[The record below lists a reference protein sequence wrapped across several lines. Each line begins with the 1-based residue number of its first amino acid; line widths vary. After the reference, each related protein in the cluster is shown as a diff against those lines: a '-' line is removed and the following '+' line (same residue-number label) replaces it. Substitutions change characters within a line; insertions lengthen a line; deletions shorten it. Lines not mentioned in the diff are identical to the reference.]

1 MEEVGCSNRPGCG
14 GIREM
19 GLPEGA
25 LHREKRV
32 AQGDRRMG
40 QPAGVDDRGV
50 EVALVQPIDEGTLV
64 VRLEEGD
71 VEPELGRA
79 GRDLAVDVVERVVAV
94 DLWLACP
101 DEVEVRALEHE
112 HAGHAALP
120 TGASRPAATRST
132 SSLGTSSRITMPSAV
147 RR

>member
-1 MEEVGCSNRPGCG
+1 IRRSSRDRFEGQQIAALALSNDRFDRDVMEEVDRSKRLACR

-19 GLPEGA
+19 DLPERA
-25 LHREKRV
+25 LHREERV

-71 VEPELGRA
+71 VESELRSA
-79 GRDLAVDVVERVVAV
+79 GRDLAVDVVEGVVAV
-94 DLWLACP
+94 DLRLACP
-101 DEVEVRALEHE
+101 D
-112 HAGHAALP
+112 
-120 TGASRPAATRST
+120 
-132 SSLGTSSRITMPSAV
+132 
-147 RR
+147 